1 MGTQGTDTQMAHFG
15 FRQVDED
22 EKDTL
27 VASVFHSVAGQYD
40 LMNDLMSLGGHRLWK
55 DFVISRSSVRSGHKI
70 LDVATGTADLVR
82 RFAERVGP
90 DGQVVGVDIN
100 ADMLAIG
107 RSRLVDAGIAQGVEL
122 LIANAEQ
129 LPFIEHRFDC
139 VTIAFG
145 LRNVTHIQIALQAMT
160 RMLRPGGRMLVLE
173 FSQPRDGPFA
183 RWYDHYS
190 FKLIPPLGRVV
201 AGDEESY
208 RYLVESIRRH
218 PDQETL
224 KDMML
229 SAGLEDVSYHNL
241 SGGVVALHVGFRY

>member
-1 MGTQGTDTQMAHFG
+1 VGTQGTDPQTAHFG

-27 VASVFHSVAGQYD
+27 VASVFRSVAGQYD

-139 VTIAFG
+139 
-145 LRNVTHIQIALQAMT
+145 
-160 RMLRPGGRMLVLE
+160 
-173 FSQPRDGPFA
+173 GP
-183 RWYDHYS
+183 S
-190 FKLIPPLGRVV
+190 PLG
-201 AGDEESY
+201 
-208 RYLVESIRRH
+208 
-218 PDQETL
+218 
-224 KDMML
+224 
-229 SAGLEDVSYHNL
+229 
-241 SGGVVALHVGFRY
+241 